1 MIFVFSKIVVF
12 VKIPDIAIMFNHMV
26 KTTEN

>member
-12 VKIPDIAIMFNHMV
+12 VKIPDIEIMFNHIV